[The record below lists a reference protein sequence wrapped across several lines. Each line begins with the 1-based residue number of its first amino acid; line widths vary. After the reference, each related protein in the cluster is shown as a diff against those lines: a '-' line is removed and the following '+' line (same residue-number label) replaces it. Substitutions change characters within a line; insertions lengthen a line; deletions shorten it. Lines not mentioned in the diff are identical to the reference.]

1 MEARVLEYFLRTA
14 ELGSINRAAV
24 ELNLSQP
31 SLSRWLSLLE
41 HEVGTQL
48 LIRTRKGVR
57 VTEAGSL
64 LVERSGPVLRQI
76 HLLVDEVGNKAFTR
90 IALGMPVAMQRLIT
104 APFVERL
111 MTATKPVQHLRVYE
125 GINNAIRAWM
135 EAGLID
141 IGVMAFTERAPDRFE
156 ITPLVKEQLLLV
168 GDSRAGLRLQESVAV
183 RDLADLPIILPG
195 RPNIIRA
202 QVENALQSCGRA
214 YRASLDAETLPLC
227 LELTRHGLGHTVMP
241 YCAVHERLNRAEG
254 LTAAPIRELTITWA
268 LHVNRA
274 RDHSTAVR
282 SVAGALTAF
291 ITSRCAADQWPFAM
305 PAKPP
310 PKTSSND
317 GRREIPR
324 AAARKRAPTRAAR
337 ARR

>member
-1 MEARVLEYFLRTA
+1 MEARVLEYFLRTV
-14 ELGSINRAAV
+14 ELGSINRAAA

-41 HEVGTQL
+41 REVGTPL
-48 LIRTRKGVR
+48 LIRTRKGIR
-57 VTEAGSL
+57 VTEAGTL

-76 HLLVDEVGNKAFTR
+76 HLLVDEVGNKAVTR

-111 MTATKPVQHLRVYE
+111 MIATKPVHLRVYE

-141 IGVMAFTERAPDRFE
+141 IGVMAFAERAPDRFE
-156 ITPLVKEQLLLV
+156 VTPLIKEQLLLV
-168 GDSRAGLRLQESVAV
+168 GGPRVGLRLDVPVPISDVGNV
-183 RDLADLPIILPG
+183 PIILPG

-214 YRASLDAETLPLC
+214 YRARLDAETLPLC

-241 YCAVHERLNRAEG
+241 YSAVHGQLKAAD
-254 LTAAPIRELTITWA
+254 LTAAPIKDLTITWA
-268 LHVNRA
+268 LYVNRA

-282 SVAGALTAF
+282 GVASALAAF
-291 ITSRCAADQWPFAM
+291 VMERHAAGQWAFAT
-305 PAKPP
+305 PAKTA
-310 PKTSSND
+310 PKPTAND
-317 GRREIPR
+317 ERRPRPR
-324 AAARKRAPTRAAR
+324 AVARKKVPVLATAAKR
-337 ARR
+337 

>member
-1 MEARVLEYFLRTA
+1 MEARVLEYFLRTV
-14 ELGSINRAAV
+14 ELGSINRAAA

-57 VTEAGSL
+57 ATEAGSL

-111 MTATKPVQHLRVYE
+111 MTARRPVHLRVYE

-156 ITPLVKEQLLLV
+156 ITPLVREQLLLV
-168 GDSRAGLRLQESVAV
+168 GNPRAGLRLEEPVAI

-214 YRASLDAETLPLC
+214 YRARLDAETLPLC
-227 LELTRHGLGHTVMP
+227 LELTQHGLGHTVMP
-241 YCAVHERLNRAEG
+241 YCAVHGRLNTAEG
-254 LTAAPIRELTITWA
+254 LTAAPIKELTITWA

-282 SVAGALTAF
+282 GVAGALTAF
-291 ITSRCAADQWPFAM
+291 ITNRCAAGQWPFATLTQTSRNSSLQR
-305 PAKPP
+305 AKRRYKKEMTVDERPRRRL
-310 PKTSSND
+310 SSLL
-317 GRREIPR
+317 
-324 AAARKRAPTRAAR
+324 
-337 ARR
+337 